1 VTLRLIL
8 HHLRRT
14 RASIQY
20 HEMTFKSM
28 LFVPVSGQFEGL
40 QPLNTVAEPSPNGL
54 ANRLVEPNY
63 ELVLSGQKCDIG
75 SYLGSGISIE
85 YLGHPVCRHCESTT
99 AKLFRSGYCYSCCMQ
114 LARCD
119 LCIVSP
125 ERCHFHLDTCREPA
139 WGEQFCMQPHTV
151 YLSNTSGTKVGITRT
166 GRELRRWF
174 DQGAEQA
181 LSIIST
187 PTRRTAG
194 YVEVLL
200 KGYLRDQTNW
210 RQLVSG
216 IRAGQNLVEL
226 ATELRKSITIA
237 DCLRGTPADE
247 DEKAQVR
254 WLHGSDEVN
263 IRYPTLSYSPA
274 FRLKVTPEQPKICD
288 NLRGVVGQY
297 LLLTQG
303 VVFLPDYQGLT
314 INMSLGEPFEMPDQP
329 ATQQIPLF

>member
-1 VTLRLIL
+1 
-8 HHLRRT
+8 
-14 RASIQY
+14 
-20 HEMTFKSM
+20 M
-28 LFVPVSGQFEGL
+28 LFAPVTGQFEGL
-40 QPLNTVAEPSPNGL
+40 QPLTAAALTPSERFENNL
-54 ANRLVEPNY
+54 LKPNY
-63 ELVLSGQKCDIG
+63 ELVLGKQKCDVQ
-75 SYLGSGISIE
+75 SYLGCGISLE

-99 AKLFRSGYCYSCCMQ
+99 AKLFRAGYCYGCCMQ

-181 LSIIST
+181 LPIIST

-200 KGYLRDQTNW
+200 KGDLKDKTNW
-210 RQLVSG
+210 RQLVGG
-216 IRAGQNLVEL
+216 IRAGQNLVEI
-226 ATELRKSITIA
+226 AAHLRESIRLA
-237 DCLRGTPADE
+237 DCFRDTPADE
-247 DEKAQVR
+247 DEKRQVR
-254 WLHGSDEVN
+254 WLDGPEVVN
-263 IRYPTLSYSPA
+263 IRYPTLSYSPP

-288 NLRGVVGQY
+288 NLLGVIGQY

-303 VVFLPDYQGLT
+303 VVFLPDYQGLAVNIT
-314 INMSLGEPFEMPDQP
+314 LGEAFDMPDQP